1 MESSARLYL
10 FGSLLAALI
19 TVAGFSSGPAL
30 AQDTEADHERERA
43 HETCDSYDMDV
54 ATDMALLKE
63 QPAPIVMGADAE
75 GRIPAVELGRTYEIT
90 LHPQTE
96 VNFTVEPGRVLLDEG
111 SYAGFMAVTVPDS
124 GRYRFSFSAASW
136 VDVAGDGEN
145 LDPALFAGRHAC
157 KPLRKL
163 IDYDLD
169 AGKPYLL
176 MLSGASKSEMLMAAR
191 RVEE

>member
-1 MESSARLYL
+1 MESFARLNL
-10 FGSLLAALI
+10 SGSLLATLI
-19 TVAGFSSGPAL
+19 AAAGFSSGPAL
-30 AQDTEADHERERA
+30 AQDSEADHERERA
-43 HETCDSYDMDV
+43 HETCDTYDMDV
-54 ATDMALLKE
+54 AADMTLLKG
-63 QPAPIVMGADAE
+63 QPSPVVMGADAD
-75 GRIPAVELGRTYEIT
+75 GRIPAVELRRTYEIT

-96 VNFTVEPGRVLLDEG
+96 VSFAVEPGRVQLDEG

-145 LDPALFAGRHAC
+145 LEPALFAGRHAC

-169 AGKPYLL
+169 AGKRYML
-176 MLSGASKSEMLMAAR
+176 MLSGGSKPEMLMAVR